1 MGWLRLA
8 GSLKDQVSFAEYSL
22 FYKALLQKRP
32 IILKS
37 ILIVATPQDA
47 QSQRLALGDVFF
59 FLVQRGTRFGG
70 KHTIKVS
77 PRLILFL
84 FCFVLVCVREK
95 YVRQHCSSRSF
106 LDSIYIYLYMYVFP
120 SKYVYTCVHIL
131 GFACERVYVYALDNI
146 YVHICTHFGVCV

>member
-95 YVRQHCSSRSF
+95 YVREHCSSRSF
-106 LDSIYIYLYMYVFP
+106 LDSIYICIYMYVFP
-120 SKYVYTCVHIL
+120 SKYIHIREYIFWGLHVREDVYMPLT
-131 GFACERVYVYALDNI
+131 I
-146 YVHICTHFGVCV
+146 YTYI